1 MKTLCPV
8 IDPKAPKTI
17 ALILLGVVSLIGP
30 FVEMVTTGQVEALS
44 KFDLATTIV
53 SIPLIFW
60 WYHVDKREHD
70 YQAGP
75 LMNGGIVAVAIVAL
89 PIYFV
94 RTRGWKRGAV
104 ATLLALGIF
113 ALLLGLSELGE
124 WLGTLFI

>member
-1 MKTLCPV
+1 M
-8 IDPKAPKTI
+8 IDPKAPKTR
-17 ALILLGVVSLIGP
+17 ALILLGVVSFAGP
-30 FVEMVTTGQVEALS
+30 LLEMLVTGQVQDLS

-113 ALLLGLSELGE
+113 AILLGLAELGE
-124 WLGTLFI
+124 WMGELLV

>member
-1 MKTLCPV
+1 MPL
-8 IDPKAPKTI
+8 IKASEPKTR
-17 ALILLGVVSLIGP
+17 ALILLGVVSFVGPLLEILITGK
-30 FVEMVTTGQVEALS
+30 VEDLS

-60 WYHVDKREHD
+60 WYHVDKREHG

-94 RTRGWKRGAV
+94 RTRGWKRGAI
-104 ATLLALGIF
+104 ATAFALGIF
-113 ALLLGLSELGE
+113 AILLGLAELGE
-124 WLGTLFI
+124 RIGGLFT

>member
-1 MKTLCPV
+1 V

-75 LMNGGIVAVAIVAL
+75 LMNGGILAVAIVAL

-94 RTRGWKRGAV
+94 RTRGWKRGTV

-113 ALLLGLSELGE
+113 AILLGLSELGE
-124 WLGTLFI
+124 WIGELFI

>member
-1 MKTLCPV
+1 MKPT
-8 IDPKAPKTI
+8 APKTI
-17 ALILLGVVSLIGP
+17 ALALLGVVSLVAP

-44 KFDLATTIV
+44 NFDLGLTLVAI
-53 SIPLIFW
+53 SLIFW

-75 LMNGGIVAVAIVAL
+75 LMNGGILAVAVVAL

-113 ALLLGLSELGE
+113 AILLGLSELGE
-124 WLGTLFI
+124 WIGTLFI

>member
-1 MKTLCPV
+1 M

-75 LMNGGIVAVAIVAL
+75 LMNGGILAVAIVAL

-94 RTRGWKRGAV
+94 RTRGWKRGTV

-113 ALLLGLSELGE
+113 AILLGLSELGE
-124 WLGTLFI
+124 WIGELFI

>member
-1 MKTLCPV
+1 MIRPT
-8 IDPKAPKTI
+8 APKTI
-17 ALILLGVVSLIGP
+17 ALALLGVVSLLGP
-30 FVEMVTTGQVEALS
+30 LVEMMVTGQVEALS

-75 LMNGGIVAVAIVAL
+75 LMNGGILAVAIVAL

-104 ATLLALGIF
+104 ATALALAVFLI
-113 ALLLGLSELGE
+113 LLGLSELGE
-124 WLGTLFI
+124 WIGGFFI

>member
-1 MKTLCPV
+1 MPL
-8 IDPKAPKTI
+8 IKASEPKTR
-17 ALILLGVVSLIGP
+17 ALILLGVVSFVGPLLEILI
-30 FVEMVTTGQVEALS
+30 TGKVEALS

-104 ATLLALGIF
+104 ATLLALGVF
-113 ALLLGLSELGE
+113 AVLLGLSELGE
-124 WLGTLFI
+124 WIGTLFT

>member
-1 MKTLCPV
+1 MPV
-8 IDPKAPKTI
+8 IDPRAPKTV
-17 ALILLGVVSLIGP
+17 ALILLGVVSLVGP

-70 YQAGP
+70 YRAGP
-75 LMNGGIVAVAIVAL
+75 LMNGGILAIAIVAL

-113 ALLLGLSELGE
+113 AILLGLSELGE
-124 WLGTLFI
+124 WIGELFI

>member
-1 MKTLCPV
+1 V
-8 IDPKAPKTI
+8 IRPTAPKTI
-17 ALILLGVVSLIGP
+17 ALALLGVVSLLGP
-30 FVEMVTTGQVEALS
+30 LVEMMVTGQVEALS

-113 ALLLGLSELGE
+113 AILFGLSELGE
-124 WLGTLFI
+124 WIGALFTP

>member
-1 MKTLCPV
+1 MVREVAEVALR
-8 IDPKAPKTI
+8 PKTF
-17 ALILLGVVSLIGP
+17 ALILLGVVSLVGP
-30 FVEMVTTGQVEALS
+30 FIEMVVSGQVEALS
-44 KFDLATTIV
+44 RFDLATTIV

-60 WYHVDKREHD
+60 WYHVDKREHN

-75 LMNGGIVAVAIVAL
+75 LMNGGIVAVAVVAL

-113 ALLLGLSELGE
+113 AILLGLSELGE
-124 WLGTLFI
+124 WIGTLFI

>member
-1 MKTLCPV
+1 MSV
-8 IDPKAPKTI
+8 IDPRAPKTI
-17 ALILLGVVSLIGP
+17 ALILLGVVSLVGP
-30 FVEMVTTGQVEALS
+30 FVELLATGRVEALS

-75 LMNGGIVAVAIVAL
+75 LMNGGILAVAVVAL

-113 ALLLGLSELGE
+113 AILLGLSELGE
-124 WLGTLFI
+124 WIGELFI

>member
-1 MKTLCPV
+1 MVREVAEVALR
-8 IDPKAPKTI
+8 PKTF
-17 ALILLGVVSLIGP
+17 AQILLGVVSLVGP
-30 FVEMVTTGQVEALS
+30 FIEMVVSGQVEALS
-44 KFDLATTIV
+44 RFDLATTIV

-60 WYHVDKREHD
+60 WYHVDKREHN

-75 LMNGGIVAVAIVAL
+75 LMNGGIVAVAVVAL

-113 ALLLGLSELGE
+113 AILLGLSELGE
-124 WLGTLFI
+124 WIGTLFI

>member
-1 MKTLCPV
+1 
-8 IDPKAPKTI
+8 
-17 ALILLGVVSLIGP
+17 
-30 FVEMVTTGQVEALS
+30 MVATGQVEALS

-75 LMNGGIVAVAIVAL
+75 LMNGGILAVAIVAL

-113 ALLLGLSELGE
+113 AILFGLSELGE
-124 WLGTLFI
+124 WIGALFTP

>member
-1 MKTLCPV
+1 MIRPT
-8 IDPKAPKTI
+8 APKTV
-17 ALILLGVVSLIGP
+17 ALALLGVVSLVGP

-75 LMNGGIVAVAIVAL
+75 LMNGGIVAVAVVAL

-104 ATLLALGIF
+104 ATLLALGVF
-113 ALLLGLSELGE
+113 AVLLGLSELGE
-124 WLGTLFI
+124 WLGTLFT